1 MIPLSRQQ
9 WFDEGKRFHIN
20 ADLLV
25 SCNYYPLT
33 IITILCRSYCRS
45 RGKYYEAYKQST
57 NIIVLEPDVAEVFR
71 DSAAV
76 NEALRLLT
84 KIAKST
90 AA

>member
-1 MIPLSRQQ
+1 MSQEPKTAID
-9 WFDEGKRFHIN
+9 DEMRLEYDFTGG
-20 ADLLV
+20 V
-25 SCNYYPLT
+25 
-33 IITILCRSYCRS
+33 
-45 RGKYYEAYKQST
+45 RGKYYEAYKQAT

-90 AA
+90 II

>member
-1 MIPLSRQQ
+1 MID
-9 WFDEGKRFHIN
+9 DEMRPEYDFSDG
-20 ADLLV
+20 V
-25 SCNYYPLT
+25 
-33 IITILCRSYCRS
+33 

>member
-1 MIPLSRQQ
+1 MSQEP
-9 WFDEGKRFHIN
+9 E
-20 ADLLV
+20 
-25 SCNYYPLT
+25 T
-33 IITILCRSYCRS
+33 IGNDDMRPEYDFSGGV
-45 RGKYYEAYKQST
+45 RGRYFEAYKQST
-57 NIIVLEPDVAEVFR
+57 NIIVLEPDVAEVFQ